1 MECIFEKMTEIINQ
15 QNEIKIELSIFQEFA
30 ENVLNEIANGK
41 TVTIVFNNDSKMRQ
55 LNNGFRGKNTTTD
68 VLSFTY
74 EVDEFE
80 TDSNFLGDIVISLE
94 QAKRQAIEN
103 NLAFEIEVKQLIL
116 HGFLHLL
123 GFDHET
129 DKGEMNE
136 LELKLRE
143 KFQI

>member
-1 MECIFEKMTEIINQ
+1 MTEIINH
-15 QNEIKIELSIFQEFA
+15 QNEIEIQLPIFLEFA

-41 TVTIVFNNDSKMRQ
+41 TVTIAFNNDSKMRQ
-55 LNNGFRGKNTTTD
+55 LNNKFRGKNATTD
-68 VLSFTY
+68 VLSFPC
-74 EVDEFE
+74 EADEFE

-129 DKGEMNE
+129 DNGEMNE
-136 LELKLRE
+136 LELKLRD

>member
-1 MECIFEKMTEIINQ
+1 MTEIINQ